1 MPRARIASQRIHYH
15 VSNGCAVVRPEGA
28 CNAETTEALALL
40 VNSPMI
46 ESKHLILDLS
56 KAKYVETPGYRW
68 IVRQLRQLESAGRKL
83 VVVGLPASVERAFK
97 LLRLDES
104 VPVMN
109 DVTEALDFIHS
120 KKELA
125 AV

>member
-1 MPRARIASQRIHYH
+1 MPRARIASHRIHYH

-28 CNAETTEALALL
+28 CDSETTEALAHL
-40 VNSPMI
+40 VNSPLI
-46 ESKHLILDLS
+46 GSKHLILDLS
-56 KAKYVETPGYRW
+56 RAKYVETPGYRW

-83 VVVGLPASVERAFK
+83 VVVALPPAVQRTFK

-104 VPVMN
+104 VPTTKT
-109 DVTEALDFIHS
+109 VTEALALIRS
-120 KKELA
+120 AKELA